1 MPPAAVV
8 PLTNSISGLP
18 RSSFHTAPPHPLP
31 PSQVHRLREYHTDPQ
46 PRDVQPR
53 ETATGYGM
61 HFDRAVDLSNIMV
74 ILPPHYLEKLIAYI
88 RQQPSCTDDHTQ
100 MNVDQGDLSHSN
112 PHMPMGPKGEPV
124 AICDDTAVS
133 LIRNCVKLNPTTYFY
148 PDKVEALVTITSLP
162 ANTVRKV
169 ISQILEECLR
179 DPSRITSSSEY
190 SKSSIAT
197 SESLRTTNQS
207 LSSATTTHSQPARVV
222 QPHDPRA
229 SHEHTSRICSSDNRP
244 ILQQAAEFLL
254 DSTSRNCRPTS
265 DKSLLLRDEE
275 KKYQCTFKCGKNF
288 TRKEDL
294 KRHEEE
300 KNYPQE
306 GWICNVEPVVTVDNI
321 TTCAYCRLSNPS
333 MSHAPDEHRNL
344 CHERE
349 LGAVGKIFLRKKR
362 FEEHY
367 KAFHPAL
374 PVTEYVNRCHFIA
387 PSELPKWCGFCERSH
402 HFDGLKAR
410 NHHMAKHFEEGLDMT
425 KWKDPCTSG
434 IFIDD
439 GDDDDADGDGDENDY
454 DADHDMGDVEDE
466 DRTSHDYQPNGG
478 TSNEVQ
484 GQSNSGNVNNSF
496 STLALEEYGH
506 NNLMK
511 AVIKLPQNSA
521 NNFVDD
527 LTTKGDVTTQK
538 KEDTLP
544 VLLSH
549 AEDHVHMSRNNQRML
564 SSLSQ
569 QDIIQD
575 ETTGRP
581 RTRSSGTRGSTL
593 EEDLWNARV
602 TYKSHRSFIPITELK
617 RLITVDRVSREL
629 HVHDPNI
636 LPIEI
641 VNKAEII
648 VENATRL
655 FALLILI
662 GKEQDITSL
671 IEEGIKD
678 GDLPISG
685 LRCKDIQVFSQWK
698 PKAVKDF
705 KQDQWSVIS
714 PIFDK
719 IGEHY
724 ELDDHTILPF
734 IENKERP
741 EQLIAGGYSDVRS
754 VRIHPAHLDLSWSTR
769 PLVSQSI
776 LRDGRANTLQYSA
789 PFIAV
794 KRLHSTD
801 PTNFEKEARML
812 RELAK
817 EDHPH
822 IIKLLATYRMGGHYH
837 LMFPWADKNL
847 RTYWQDD
854 PKPKWSQE
862 ALLWDIRQM
871 LGIASGLQTIHNF
884 KIKPH
889 HRDQLRSLVVPGIK
903 TSIGEEEYWYGRH
916 GDLKPENILWSN
928 GLDCCD
934 ALGILQI
941 ADFGLGRFH
950 GRASRSQVDPRTIAS
965 TPTYEPPEIA
975 LNLKVSRAYDI
986 WSLGCIILEFLT
998 WRLGGYKL
1006 LEEFGNS
1013 RLTTEEDGV
1022 IYDKFYTLKDLS
1034 PLPTR
1039 VINVGDIDTDP
1050 YLQETA
1056 GEYGHYIALSYCSG
1070 TKSRITTTIKSIEE
1084 RKRHIS
1090 FSTLPTMFRDA
1101 IYLCRTSG
1109 VRYLWADSLCI
1120 IQDSWEDRE
1129 AEMRRMSAVYQGALF
1144 TIVAATPE
1152 YYGEGLLI
1160 KSKRNQALGH
1170 IKHAGPDMGKTCVVQ
1185 EAVLQWIIR
1194 LRCHSRCSGV
1204 IRDLLDLV
1212 KDYLLVVDTRK
1223 RITSTVL
1230 LEKLQGIASRAE
1242 ADKAYLLSPVLFDI
1256 NLNIT
1261 ENARNGKTLRDN
1273 KLVNREEL
1281 LNRLNAL
1288 ITTVDGHDS
1297 MTLAGIGDKV

>member
-1 MPPAAVV
+1 M
-8 PLTNSISGLP
+8 
-18 RSSFHTAPPHPLP
+18 
-31 PSQVHRLREYHTDPQ
+31 D
-46 PRDVQPR
+46 
-53 ETATGYGM
+53 
-61 HFDRAVDLSNIMV
+61 
-74 ILPPHYLEKLIAYI
+74 
-88 RQQPSCTDDHTQ
+88 
-100 MNVDQGDLSHSN
+100 VDQGDLSHSH
-112 PHMPMGPKGEPV
+112 PHLPMRPKGEPV
-124 AICDDTAVS
+124 AFCDDTAMS
-133 LIRNCVKLNPTTYFY
+133 LIRNTVKLNPTTYFY
-148 PDKVEALVTITSLP
+148 PEKVEALVTITSLP
-162 ANTVRKV
+162 ANTVLNV
-169 ISQILEECLR
+169 ISQILEEDLR
-179 DPSRITSSSEY
+179 GPNRITSSSEY
-190 SKSSIAT
+190 SKSSNAA

-207 LSSATTTHSQPARVV
+207 LSSATITSSHPARAA
-222 QPHDPRA
+222 QPHEPRA
-229 SHEHTSRICSSDNRP
+229 SHKHTSRLCSSDNRP

-254 DSTSRNCRPTS
+254 DCTSRNCRPTS

-275 KKYQCTFKCGKNF
+275 KKYQCTFKCGANF

-306 GWICNVEPVVTVDNI
+306 GWICNVEPVVTVENI
-321 TTCAYCRLSNPS
+321 STCAYCRLSNPS
-333 MSHAPDEHRNL
+333 MSHAHDEHRNRIPL

-349 LGAVGKIFLRKKR
+349 LSAAGKIFLRKKR

-374 PVTEYVNRCHFIA
+374 PVTEYVNRCHFIVH
-387 PSELPKWCGFCERSH
+387 SEFPKWCGFCERSH
-402 HFDGLKAR
+402 HFDGSKTR

-425 KWKDPCTSG
+425 KWKDLYTSG
-434 IFIDD
+434 IVIDD

-454 DADHDMGDVEDE
+454 DADHDMDDVEDE
-466 DRTSHDYQPNGG
+466 DSTSHDYQPNCG
-478 TSNEVQ
+478 TSDEVQ
-484 GQSNSGNVNNSF
+484 GQSNSGNVNSSF

-511 AVIKLPQNSA
+511 ALTKLPQNSA
-521 NNFVDD
+521 NNFMDD
-527 LTTKGDVTTQK
+527 LTTNDNVTAQK
-538 KEDTLP
+538 KQDKLP
-544 VLLSH
+544 ILLFH
-549 AEDHVHMSRNNQRML
+549 GEDHVHKSRNNQRML
-564 SSLSQ
+564 SSSSQ
-569 QDIIQD
+569 QDIMQD
-575 ETTGRP
+575 EKTGRL
-581 RTRSSGTRGSTL
+581 RTRSSGTGGSTL

-617 RLITVDRVSREL
+617 RLITVDSVSQEL
-629 HVHDPNI
+629 RAHNPKI
-636 LPIEI
+636 LPIEM
-641 VNKAEII
+641 VNKAEI
-648 VENATRL
+648 VVKNATRL

-662 GKEQDITSL
+662 GKEQDITGL

-678 GDLPISG
+678 DDLPISG

-714 PIFDK
+714 PVFDK

-734 IENKERP
+734 IENKEHP

-769 PLVSQSI
+769 VRVSQFN
-776 LRDGRANTLQYSA
+776 LRDDRANRLQHSA

-817 EDHPH
+817 KDHPH
-822 IIKLLATYRMGGHYH
+822 IIKLLATYRLGGHYH

-854 PKPKWSQE
+854 PKPQWSQE

-884 KIKPH
+884 KNKPH
-889 HRDQLRSLVVPGIK
+889 HRDQPRSLLVLGND
-903 TSIGEEEYWYGRH
+903 TSTGEEEYWYGRH

-928 GLDCCD
+928 ELDGFD
-934 ALGILQI
+934 GPGILQI

-986 WSLGCIILEFLT
+986 WSLGCLYLEYLT

-1022 IYDKFYTLKDLS
+1022 MYDKFYTLKGLS
-1034 PLPTR
+1034 QLPTR

-1056 GEYGHYIALSYCSG
+1056 GEYGHYVALSYCSG
-1070 TKSRITTTIKSIEE
+1070 TESRITTTIGSIED
-1084 RKRHIS
+1084 RKRRIS
-1090 FSTLPTMFRDA
+1090 FSTLPTIFRDA
-1101 IYLCRTSG
+1101 VYICRTAR
-1109 VRYLWADSLCI
+1109 VRYLWIDSLCI
-1120 IQDSWEDRE
+1120 IQDSCEDLE
-1129 AEMRRMSAVYQGALF
+1129 AEIRRMSAVYQGALF
-1144 TIVAATPE
+1144 TIVATTPE
-1152 YYGEGLLI
+1152 YYEEGLSI
-1160 KSKRNQALGH
+1160 KLKRDQALAH
-1170 IKHAGPDMGKTCVVQ
+1170 IKYSGPDIGKTCVVQ

-1194 LRCHSRCSGV
+1194 LRCHSRCSG
-1204 IRDLLDLV
+1204 IIHDLLDLI
-1212 KDYLLVVDTRK
+1212 KDHLLVVDTRK

-1230 LEKLQGIASRAE
+1230 LEKLQGLASRAE
-1242 ADKAYLLSPVLFDI
+1242 ADKAYLLSPVPFDI
-1256 NLNIT
+1256 NLNTT
-1261 ENARNGKTLRDN
+1261 ENARHGKHCRDN
-1273 KLVNREEL
+1273 KLANREEW

-1288 ITTVDGHDS
+1288 FTTVDEHDA
-1297 MTLAGIGDKV
+1297 MTLAGIGDKL